1 MKAILQYCKDRG
13 IKPFRY
19 QREAWK
25 AFIEGESGLIHA
37 PTGFGKTLAAW
48 LGPVQGWIDQNPN
61 YLDLIDASLTKTTKK
76 KTSKK
81 KVSTRAMRDASA
93 PLQVLWITPLRALAN
108 DTVKALQTPV
118 EHLRLP
124 WSVELRTGDVSQSRK
139 QAQRRRLPTALVTTP
154 ESLTLLLSYPEA
166 QEKFATLEAVIV
178 DEWHEL
184 IGTKRGVQT
193 ELALARLR
201 AWHPGL
207 SVWGLS
213 ATLGNLEEAR
223 DVLLGTQSSAGRLI
237 AGPKQKKIEIVTLYP
252 EDITRFPWSGHL
264 GDKLVKQLAAQ
275 IDTAQSTLLFTNT
288 RSQAE
293 IWHQALIRE
302 RPDWLDKIGLHHG
315 SLEREIRQK
324 VEALL
329 DAGALKCVVCTSSM
343 DLGVDFAPVEQVVQL
358 GSPKGVARLMQRA
371 GRSGH
376 RPGATSRII
385 CVPTH
390 SFELAEFAAAR
401 DALKRKLI
409 EAKVPLQ
416 KPLDVLVQH
425 LVTIGTGGGF
435 DEAALKEEVRTAWAY
450 RDLSDEEWRWALAFV
465 LHGGESL
472 RAYPQ
477 FQRLSRNDEARL
489 AVSNKQIERIHRMN
503 IGTISADTAMRV
515 RMQNGKNLGTIE
527 ESFISRLSP
536 GDVFTFAGRVLELKR
551 VREMTA
557 YVAPAKR
564 KRGIVPRWQGGRFPL
579 STHLGNAVRRQMAD
593 VGQGRYALKELR
605 ELKPLFELQGRWS
618 RIPAADELLIEQTVT
633 REGMHWFIFPFEGR
647 LVHEGLASLFAYRL
661 TRAIPATVQIAAND
675 YGMELL
681 SSSRQ
686 PIEAADWE
694 RMFSEDNL
702 TDELLACVNETQMA
716 RRQFR
721 DIARVAGLIFQG
733 YPGQQKAA
741 RQLQASSELFFDVF
755 REYDPDNLLLRQS
768 HREVLEQQLEFK
780 RLAAALNRM
789 RDSRRVMVS
798 SQRLSPLAF
807 PLWAERLRAQHVSSE
822 TWAERVKRM
831 ADQLERAASQRPSPA
846 KARRMQRSATGR

>member
-1 MKAILQYCKDRG
+1 MKAITQFCSERG

-19 QREAWK
+19 QREAWR
-25 AFIEGESGLIHA
+25 AFLNGESGLIHA

-48 LGPVQGWIDQNPN
+48 LGPVQGWISAHPD
-61 YLDLIDASLTKTTKK
+61 YLSIVRAAAEKEAAKAKK
-76 KTSKK
+76 KKP
-81 KVSTRAMRDASA
+81 STRALRDASA

-108 DTVKALQTPV
+108 DTVKALQAPV
-118 EHLRLP
+118 EHLQLP
-124 WSVELRTGDVSQSRK
+124 WSVELRTGDVSQSRR

-154 ESLTLLLSYPEA
+154 ESLTVLLSYPEA
-166 QEKFATLEAVIV
+166 REQFKTLAAVVV

-201 AWHPGL
+201 AWRRQL

-213 ATLGNLEEAR
+213 ATLGNLEQAR
-223 DVLLGTQSSAGRLI
+223 DVLLGATSAGGRLI

-252 EDITRFPWSGHL
+252 DDITRFPWSGHL
-264 GDKLVKQLAAQ
+264 GDKLVAQLAAQ

-324 VEALL
+324 VELLL
-329 DAGALKCVVCTSSM
+329 DAGKLKCVVCTSSM

-358 GSPKGVARLMQRA
+358 GSPKGIARLMQRA

-376 RPGATSRII
+376 QPGATSRII

-401 DALKRKLI
+401 DALKRKLV
-409 EAKVPLQ
+409 EAKTPLE

-425 LVTIGTGGGF
+425 LVTIGVGGGF
-435 DEAALKEEVRTAWAY
+435 DEGDLKQEIRTAWAY
-450 RDLSDEEWRWALAFV
+450 RDLTDEEWHWALAFV
-465 LHGGESL
+465 LHGGECL
-472 RAYPQ
+472 QAYPQ
-477 FQRLSRNDEARL
+477 FRRLVRDEAQRLIVDS
-489 AVSNKQIERIHRMN
+489 KQIERMHRMG
-503 IGTISADTAMRV
+503 IGTISSDSAMRV
-515 RMQNGKNLGTIE
+515 RMQNGKSLGTIE

-551 VREMTA
+551 VREMTV

-579 STHLGNAVRRQMAD
+579 STHLSRAVRRQVAE
-593 VGQGRYALKELR
+593 VGQGKFALKELR
-605 ELKPLFELQGRWS
+605 ELRPLFELQARWS
-618 RIPAADELLIEQTVT
+618 RIPAEDELLIEQTAT
-633 REGMHWFIFPFEGR
+633 REGLHWFIFPFEGR

-661 TRAIPATVQIAAND
+661 TRAEPSTVQIAAND
-675 YGMELL
+675 YGIELL
-681 SSSRQ
+681 SSSRA
-686 PIEAADWE
+686 PIEDADWQ
-694 RMFSEDNL
+694 RMLAPDHL
-702 TDELLACVNETQMA
+702 TEELLACVNETQMA

-733 YPGQQKAA
+733 FPGQQKAT

-755 REYDPDNLLLRQS
+755 REYDAENLLLKQS
-768 HREVLEQQLEFK
+768 HREVLEHQLEFK
-780 RLAAALNRM
+780 RLAAALERM
-789 RDSRRVMVS
+789 RH
-798 SQRLSPLAF
+798 SQRVIVKTQQLSPLAF
-807 PLWAERLRAQHVSSE
+807 PLWAERLRTQHVTSE
-822 TWAERVKRM
+822 TWAERVRRM
-831 ADQLERAASQRPSPA
+831 ADQLENAANNRPTPVR
-846 KARRMQRSATGR
+846 ARRMQRSARSAT